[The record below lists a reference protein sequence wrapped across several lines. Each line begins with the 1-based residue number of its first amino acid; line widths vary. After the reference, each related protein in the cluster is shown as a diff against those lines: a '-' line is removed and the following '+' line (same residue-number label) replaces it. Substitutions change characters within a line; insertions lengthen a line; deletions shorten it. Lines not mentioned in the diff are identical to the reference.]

1 MGQLKIKDMVESDG
15 NSKVQS
21 IHTSEEEMKRSN
33 DFNRNMNLV
42 SRIIKDE
49 ESREKIITKDGSEGV
64 WYKEFKR
71 AFPIKDERETPDDII
86 YLLKKSEKHPEN
98 QDYIVISLEIEDEGK
113 GKVIGGAT
121 ANRLTSDDYT
131 VAVFSYVF
139 LNEEYREKGL
149 GTLLT
154 KARLDE
160 VKRQADNLGSKFVA
174 ALAETE
180 NPEKMSAESLKKEGM
195 NLKTRRNILSKW
207 NYKIIDFPYVQL
219 PLNEDSKHVR
229 HLDFLVNPVGEKKD
243 EWKNHIPS
251 KDLKDILDMYFE
263 TFGNEDFRSDP
274 EYKKM
279 IDYISKKEKI
289 SLKPLG

>member
-1 MGQLKIKDMVESDG
+1 MKKD
-15 NSKVQS
+15 K
-21 IHTSEEEMKRSN
+21 EMKQIP
-33 DFNRNMNLV
+33 NLENLTT
-42 SRIIKDE
+42 RIIKDE
-49 ESREKIITKDGSEGV
+49 KSREKIITKDGSEGV
-64 WYKEFKR
+64 WYKEFKK
-71 AFPIKDERETPDDII
+71 AFPIRDERETPDDII
-86 YLLKKSEKHPEN
+86 YLLKKSEEHPEN
-98 QDYIVISLEIEDEGK
+98 QDYIVISLEIKDKGK
-113 GKVIGGAT
+113 GKVIGGAA

-131 VAVFSYVF
+131 MAVFTYVF

-174 ALAETE
+174 VLAETE
-180 NPEKMSAESLKKEGM
+180 NPKKMSAESLKKEGM
-195 NLKTRRNILSKW
+195 NPKTRRNILSKW

-219 PLNEDSKHVR
+219 PLNKDSKHVY
-229 HLDFLVNPVGEKKD
+229 HLDLLINPIGEKKD

-251 KDLKDILDMYFE
+251 KDLKNILDMYFE

-274 EYKKM
+274 EHKKM

-289 SLKPLG
+289 PLKPLG